1 MFKPEYIL
9 DNVAVFGLED
19 TVTLIKNKFMR
30 MGKSKAIADT
40 MARQLVN
47 NTVFVADPQTV

>member
-9 DNVAVFGLED
+9 DNVALFGLED

-30 MGKSKAIADT
+30 MGKSKEIADI

-47 NTVFVADPQTV
+47 NTVFQADPNTI